1 MIAQRIRLYPNKPQA
16 AYLDKR
22 IRFAAIAH
30 NEMLA
35 KHKKMYDAWKADS
48 SKEKPTARKVRDWLK
63 SHKVVGYEDCTNMI
77 VETEADNLDKAS
89 KNFFAKRAQ
98 YPTFHKVER
107 QKSFSINKKNVNT
120 CRIDGERRMHLSK
133 DACIKMAEK
142 PKFDNP
148 KRFTFSK
155 ENGRYFVSI
164 VFDDGPKEAFAPTGR
179 PCGID
184 LGLKQTVNLA
194 DSEGNLG
201 KISMDYGWLKAAWRK
216 ADRLRGNL
224 SKKAKGSKR
233 RDRANAK
240 LQSQLFRIRNKM
252 EDFANKTVHSLV
264 KDYDVIGTEDLNLKG
279 MRKNRRLSHSL
290 QTKSL
295 GTLVSKLAAKANQQG
310 KRVVKVGRFFPS
322 SQLCSNCGELHK
334 EMKDIKKRVMS
345 CGCGFSLD
353 RDLNAAINI
362 LNESIRI
369 VSMQG
374 KE

>member
-1 MIAQRIRLYPNKPQA
+1 MIAQRIRLYPNKSQV

-35 KHKKMYDAWKADS
+35 KHKEMYDAWKADS

-63 SHKVVGYEDCTNMI
+63 SHKVEGYEDCTNMI
-77 VETEADNLDKAS
+77 VETEADNLDMAF
-89 KNFFAKRAQ
+89 KNFFAKRAS
-98 YPTFHKVER
+98 YPSFHKVGR
-107 QKSFSINKKNVNT
+107 QETFSINRKSAKT
-120 CRIDGERRMHLSK
+120 CRIDERMRIHLTK
-133 DACIKMAEK
+133 DTCIKMAEK
-142 PKFDNP
+142 PKYANP
-148 KRFTFSK
+148 KKFTFMRK
-155 ENGRYFVSI
+155 NGRYFVSI

-179 PCGID
+179 SCGID
-184 LGLKQTVNLA
+184 LGLKRTVSLA

-201 KISMDYGWLKAAWRK
+201 KMSMDYGWLKAAWRK

-233 RDRANAK
+233 RGMANAK
-240 LQSQLFRIRNKM
+240 LQSQLFHIRNKM

-295 GTLVSKLAAKANQQG
+295 GTLMSKLVAKANQQG
-310 KRVVKVGRFFPS
+310 KRVVKVDRFFPS

-334 EMKDIKKRVMS
+334 EMKDLKKRVMS

-353 RDLNAAINI
+353 RDMNAAISI
-362 LNESIRI
+362 LNEAIRI
-369 VSMQG
+369 VSRQG

>member
-1 MIAQRIRLYPNKPQA
+1 MIAQRIRLYPSKAQA
-16 AYLDKR
+16 EYLDKR

-35 KHKKMYDAWKADS
+35 KYKGMYDAWKADS
-48 SKEKPTARKVRDWLK
+48 SNEKPTARKVRDWLK
-63 SHKVVGYEDCTNMI
+63 SHKVEGYEDCTNMI
-77 VETEADNLDKAS
+77 VETEADNLDKAF
-89 KNFFAKRAQ
+89 KNFFAKRAS
-98 YPTFHKVER
+98 YPSFHKVGR
-107 QKSFSINKKNVNT
+107 QETFSINRKSANT
-120 CRIDGERRMHLSK
+120 CRIDEKGKMHLAK

-164 VFDDGPKEAFAPTGR
+164 VFDDGPKETFPMTDKA
-179 PCGID
+179 CGID
-184 LGLKQTVNLA
+184 LGLKQTLNVA
-194 DSEGNLG
+194 DSEGELR
-201 KISMDYGWLKAAWRK
+201 KISMDYAWLKSAWRK
-216 ADRLRGNL
+216 ADAMKSRM
-224 SKKAKGSKR
+224 SKKRKGSNR
-233 RDRANAK
+233 RKRANAK

-290 QTKSL
+290 HTKSL
-295 GTLVSKLAAKANQQG
+295 GTLMSKLAAKANQQG
-310 KRVVKVGRFFPS
+310 KRVVKVDRFFPS

-334 EMKDIKKRVMS
+334 EMKDLNKRVMS

-369 VSMQG
+369 VGLQG